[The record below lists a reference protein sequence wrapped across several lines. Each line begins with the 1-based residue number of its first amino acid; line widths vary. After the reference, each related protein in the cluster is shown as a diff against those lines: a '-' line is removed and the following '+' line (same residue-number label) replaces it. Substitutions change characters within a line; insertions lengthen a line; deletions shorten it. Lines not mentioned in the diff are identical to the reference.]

1 MKIPEKPTHQ
11 EVDKA
16 LNEVILKP
24 FCEFPLVSASD
35 WSVLVCAIFTAVQR
49 PVLPTAPGF
58 VLSATTAGTGKTT
71 AALAIGALCGG
82 SVPNIWPHLPGE
94 GSEETRKRLVTA
106 LLTGVDVIVW
116 DNVFGVFG
124 NPSLDAFLTSAT
136 FTDRLLGQSAQ
147 VSLPNRAL
155 FLVTGN
161 NFIAKGDTNR
171 RLIVCH
177 MDPGVEFAYKRRFDL
192 DPVSYCLHHR
202 QSIVSAVL
210 LILRAFR
217 QSNAAPKS
225 GRLASFEDWDDMI
238 RQPVAWLADRYDW
251 LTDPMDAIDASQ
263 AVDPEKEAHAALMR
277 ALHSLFDARVF
288 TSRDVLSAYREY
300 DKRREYEPE
309 DCMEPHLMQARRELS
324 ECLEDLAPGKLT
336 ARSIGRIMSFR
347 EGRIVDGYRLKPLPS
362 TREKRWSVEVIQ

>member
-1 MKIPEKPTHQ
+1 MNIPENPTSQ
-11 EVDKA
+11 EVDQA

-24 FCEFPLVSASD
+24 FCEFPLVSARD

-155 FLVTGN
+155 FLATGN
-161 NFIAKGDTNR
+161 NFIARGDTNR

-192 DPVSYCLHHR
+192 NPVSHCLQYR

-210 LILRAFR
+210 LILRAYR
-217 QSNAAPKS
+217 QSGAAPKS

-238 RQPVAWLADRYDW
+238 RQPVAWLADQYDW

-263 AVDPEKEAHAALMR
+263 AVDPEKEAHAALML
-277 ALHSLFDARVF
+277 ALRSLYGGKVF
-288 TSRDVLSAYREY
+288 TSKSVMGAYKEHDKHRDTY
-300 DKRREYEPE
+300 PE
-309 DCMEPHLMQARRELS
+309 HTMEPGMMQARRDLG
-324 ECLEDLAPGKLT
+324 ECLEDLAPGRLT
-336 ARSIGRIMSFR
+336 ARTIGRILSFR
-347 EGRIVDGYRLKPLPS
+347 EGRIVDGHRLKPLPS
-362 TREKRWSVEVIQ
+362 TREKRWEVEVIK